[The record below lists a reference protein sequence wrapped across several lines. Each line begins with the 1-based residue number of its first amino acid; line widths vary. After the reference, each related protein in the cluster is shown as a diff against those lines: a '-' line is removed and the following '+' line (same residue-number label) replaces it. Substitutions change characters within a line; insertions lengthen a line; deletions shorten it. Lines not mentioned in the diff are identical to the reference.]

1 MPILPAFDA
10 EAFVPGAP
18 IDNPYYPLHP
28 GQIRS
33 YRAEAVDDESGEVE
47 VETNDAF
54 VTFETIDIQG
64 VEATVVRDTAY
75 LNGLLVEDTLDY
87 YAQDQ
92 EGNVWYLGEDVVN
105 YRYDDDGAFIGTD
118 DAGSF
123 RAGVD
128 GALGGWKMQADLGFG
143 AGYYQEFDPG
153 NAVDEGIVVDVDQ
166 TVEIGLGT
174 FEGAVKILD
183 TTALE
188 PDVAEFKSYVPGVG
202 EVLVEEDIDEA
213 GEADL
218 VVELQGLREVGLVD
232 DEGEVRESLL
242 GADDD
247 DLDDEGES
255 VEDGFD
261 DDAVEDDACDDEVNE
276 VADDDSEEVEVQLQD
291 VEDGKAVA
299 GLDDV
304 GEPELDDF
312 MGDGGEI
319 TVSFLGENGAFDSV
333 LGAYTVDLETG
344 ALGEGRILFA
354 STEEA
359 EAGESVGVTVDEGE
373 ALGLF
378 LVPDGAE
385 GGLDFD
391 AFMDGGLFFENVLTR
406 ETATIDDLLAPLLTD
421 GEGDPL
427 PIVALHALGNEDG
440 LNFLNPAA
448 GLNAIELESVLA
460 DLPDGGEITVV
471 GFEDMLVTDAHNDG
485 DFNDVV
491 VAVSSAPVGSD
502 TLAGLVGELNSEAA
516 VA

>member
-10 EAFVPGAP
+10 DAFVPGAP

-64 VEATVVRDTAY
+64 VAATVVRDTAY
-75 LNGLLVEDTLDY
+75 LNGMLVEDTLDY

-92 EGNVWYLGEDVVN
+92 DGNVWYLGEDVIN

-123 RAGVD
+123 RAGLD
-128 GALGGWKMQADLGFG
+128 GAQGGWKMKADIGFG
-143 AGYYQEFDPG
+143 AGYFQEFDPG
-153 NAVDEGIVVDVDQ
+153 NAVDEGIVVDVGQ

-174 FEGAVKILD
+174 FTGAIKILD

-188 PDVAEFKSYVPGVG
+188 PDVAEFKSYVPGLG

-213 GEADL
+213 GEAEL
-218 VVELQGLREVGLVD
+218 VVELQGLREVGLID

-242 GADDD
+242 ALDDD
-247 DLDDEGES
+247 DLDDE
-255 VEDGFD
+255 VERVDDALD
-261 DDAVEDDACDDEVNE
+261 DDAVDDDACGDE
-276 VADDDSEEVEVQLQD
+276 DDDVTEDNGEEVEVQLED
-291 VEDGKAVA
+291 IADGKAVA
-299 GLDDV
+299 GLDDA

-312 MGDGGEI
+312 IGDGGEI
-319 TVSFLGENGAFDSV
+319 VVSFLGESGAFDSV

-359 EAGESVGVTVDEGE
+359 EAGASVGVTVDEGE

-378 LVPDGAE
+378 LVPNGAE
-385 GGLDFD
+385 AGLDFA
-391 AFMDGGLFFENVLTR
+391 AFMDGGLFFENVMTR

-421 GEGDPL
+421 GEGNPL

-448 GLNAIELESVLA
+448 GLNAIELESVLT
-460 DLPDGGEITVV
+460 DLPNGDEATVV
-471 GFEDMLVTDAHNDG
+471 GFEDMLVTDVHNDG

-491 VAVSSAPVGSD
+491 VAVSSEPMGGEA
-502 TLAGLVGELNSEAA
+502 LAGLVGELSAEAA

>member
-10 EAFVPGAP
+10 DAFVPGAP
-18 IDNPYYPLHP
+18 IDNPYYPLLP
-28 GQIRS
+28 GQVRA

-47 VETNDAF
+47 VETHNTF

-64 VEATVVRDTAY
+64 VQATVVRDTEY
-75 LNGLLVEDTLDY
+75 LNGQLTEDTLDY

-92 EGNVWYLGEDVVN
+92 DGNVWYLGEDVIN

-118 DAGSF
+118 DDGAF

-128 GALGGWKMQADLGFG
+128 GAQGGWKMQAEPGFG

-153 NAVDEGIVVDVDQ
+153 NAIDEGIVIGVGE
-166 TVEIGLGT
+166 TAEIELGT
-174 FEGAVKILD
+174 FEDAIKILD
-183 TTALE
+183 TTALD
-188 PDVAEFKSYVPGVG
+188 PDAAEFKFYAPGVG
-202 EVLVEEDIDEA
+202 EVLVEEDIDET
-213 GEADL
+213 GEGEL
-218 VVELQGLREVGLVD
+218 IVELQELREVGLID

-242 GADDD
+242 EVDA
-247 DLDDEGES
+247 DDEGE
-255 VEDGFD
+255 D
-261 DDAVEDDACDDEVNE
+261 DDDVGDEVEDDACDDEDVTDG
-276 VADDDSEEVEVQLQD
+276 DDDGEEVEVQLKD
-291 VEDGKAVA
+291 IEDGKAVA
-299 GLDDV
+299 GLDDA

-312 MGDGGEI
+312 LGDGGDI

-359 EAGESVGVTVDEGE
+359 EAGQSVAVTVDEGE

-378 LVPDGAE
+378 LVPDGADS
-385 GGLDFD
+385 GLDFD
-391 AFMDGGLFFENVLTR
+391 AFMDGGLFFENVMTR
-406 ETATIDDLLAPLLTD
+406 ETATIDDLLAPLVTNA
-421 GEGDPL
+421 EGDPL
-427 PIVALHALGNEDG
+427 PVIGLHALGNEDG

-448 GLNAIELESVLA
+448 GLNAIELESVLT
-460 DLPDGGEITVV
+460 DLPDGDEITIV

-491 VAVSSAPVGSD
+491 VAVSSEALGGD
-502 TLAGLVGELNSEAA
+502 ALAGLVGELNSEAA
-516 VA
+516 IA